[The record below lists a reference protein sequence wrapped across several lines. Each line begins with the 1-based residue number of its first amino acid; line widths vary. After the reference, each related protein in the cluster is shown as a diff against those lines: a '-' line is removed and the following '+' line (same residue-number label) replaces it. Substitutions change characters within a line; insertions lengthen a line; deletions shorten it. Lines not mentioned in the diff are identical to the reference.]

1 MEEWNT
7 STIDMKS
14 KKRIQEDKIWRLV
27 EDYLAMAE
35 DWPEIHPD
43 NIEGAKD
50 MIVEDIVIF
59 ERTEEYERCARLKK
73 AFEYLEQFK

>member
-1 MEEWNT
+1 MEKWNT
-7 STIDMKS
+7 CNIDMRTKHQ
-14 KKRIQEDKIWRLV
+14 IEEDKIWKVV

-35 DWPEIHPD
+35 DFPEIHPD

-50 MIVEDIVIF
+50 MIAEDIIIF

-73 AFEYLEQFK
+73 AFEKLEQLK

>member
-1 MEEWNT
+1 
-7 STIDMKS
+7 MKQELIMRTE
-14 KKRIQEDKIWRLV
+14 KQRQEDMIWMIV
-27 EDYLAMAE
+27 QDYLAMAE

-50 MIVEDIVIF
+50 MIAEDLVIF
-59 ERTEEYERCARLKK
+59 ERTEEYEKCARLKK

>member
-14 KKRIQEDKIWRLV
+14 KKRIQEDKIWMLV

-35 DWPEIHPD
+35 DFPEIHPD

-50 MIVEDIVIF
+50 MIAEDIVIF